1 MINPVV
7 SLKYMLAGYIAIF
20 SILGIYLASLVV
32 RWKNLQ
38 RDLQMLKDLQEKK

>member
-7 SLKYMLAGYIAIF
+7 SLKYMLAGYIVIF
-20 SILGIYLASLVV
+20 SILGIYLTSLVV

-38 RDLQMLKDLQEKK
+38 RDLQMLKELGEKK